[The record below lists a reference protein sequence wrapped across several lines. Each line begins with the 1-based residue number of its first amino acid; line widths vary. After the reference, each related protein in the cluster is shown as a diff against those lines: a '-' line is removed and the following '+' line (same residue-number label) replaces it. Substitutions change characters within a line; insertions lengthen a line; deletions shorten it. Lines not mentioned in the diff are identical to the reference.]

1 MKLASMTISSKYPD
15 KNMGIRFQ
23 SGHGSYSRSWFIEG
37 DHKLFQQLYQA
48 LNYSIFGLDEDDIYQ
63 NSTLEMIDQDGVIW
77 EILRK
82 KKQSWVMKDKK
93 STQLGPQDLLGSFPL
108 DHPDQASGRYQL
120 SFDQNDLF
128 MSSLNSGQEKDQIN
142 YLFLKEHTKK
152 LLKSLE
158 LSLDHQLF
166 SQPNKINQLRIVPLV
181 VIRSQCLEVS
191 STERL

>member
-1 MKLASMTISSKYPD
+1 MTISSKYPD

-128 MSSLNSGQEKDQIN
+128 MSSLNSGQEKDQFN
-142 YLFLKEHTKK
+142 YLFGSGSICFDDFKTWLGFEQIDTNGRNAVCDKNFH
-152 LLKSLE
+152 LKS
-158 LSLDHQLF
+158 Q
-166 SQPNKINQLRIVPLV
+166 INL
-181 VIRSQCLEVS
+181 
-191 STERL
+191 TRL